1 MEKNFMKLFGIA
13 WKNPYPDST
22 EANGFFVAEVQNFLA
37 EQLGILWKNAGGI
50 ADVEKRSNI

>member
-1 MEKNFMKLFGIA
+1 MKLFGIA